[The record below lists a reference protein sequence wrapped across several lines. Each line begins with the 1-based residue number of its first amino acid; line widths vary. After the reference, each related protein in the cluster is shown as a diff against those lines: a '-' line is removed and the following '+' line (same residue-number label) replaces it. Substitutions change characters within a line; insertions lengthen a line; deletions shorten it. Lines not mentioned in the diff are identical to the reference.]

1 MLRWIAAI
9 TVLLTT
15 ADHWTTYLC
24 LRGPILGFE
33 VIEANPVA
41 DWLFQSMGLV
51 PGLLLDTAITLTAI
65 VFLVLTTQLSLMVK
79 YAFLSCVCFATS
91 FAVVNNLQAM
101 SAIGLLPLGW
111 S

>member
-1 MLRWIAAI
+1 MLRWIAFI

-24 LRGPILGFE
+24 LREPISGFD

-41 DWLFQSMGLV
+41 VMLFKYVGLGPRQLV
-51 PGLLLDTAITLTAI
+51 DTAITRTALC
-65 VFLVLTTQLSLMVK
+65 FQLFTTQLSPMVK
-79 YAFLSCVCFATS
+79 YGFLTFVCFATS
-91 FAVVNNLQAM
+91 FAVVNNLRAM
-101 SAIGLLPLGW
+101 DAIGLSPLGW